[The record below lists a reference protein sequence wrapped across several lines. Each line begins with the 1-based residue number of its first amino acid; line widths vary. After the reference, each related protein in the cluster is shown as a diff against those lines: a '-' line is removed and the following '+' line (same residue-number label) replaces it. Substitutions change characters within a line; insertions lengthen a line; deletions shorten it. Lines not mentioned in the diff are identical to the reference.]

1 MKTVYRACTLCEATC
16 GLRFEVEGDRILR
29 VRPDE
34 DDPISKGFVCPKG
47 IAIAEVHD
55 DPDRLRQPMRRVG
68 PDRFEP
74 IAWDEALDLAA
85 AGLRRVREEHGRNAV
100 AVYWGNPIIHNHG
113 TLVVR
118 RGVNVALGT
127 RNVFGAGSQ
136 DVSPRFATSFHLYGS
151 SLSIPVPDVDR
162 CDWFLCVGANP
173 VVSNGSVMTAPDMR
187 GRLRA
192 LRARGGKLVV
202 VDPRRTETAAE
213 ADEHVAI
220 RPGTD
225 AALLLAMSAVIVR
238 SGRAARD
245 FLRARSEG
253 WDRVETRLR
262 SLDLDACARL
272 SGVPVETIAR
282 LARELAER
290 SAPVAYS
297 RVGVCNGRFGTLGTY
312 ATDLLNAVAGR
323 LGRVGGAMFPTPAI
337 DVRRVL
343 RVTGEDGHSR
353 WRTRVRGLP
362 ETLGEVPSAALAEEI
377 ETPGEGQVRA
387 LLTYAG
393 NPVLSAPN
401 GRRLDAALGR
411 LDFMVSIDL
420 YVNETTRHADLIL
433 PPAWSLAEEHFDIFF
448 PLMSVRN
455 AVRRSPP
462 VLERRDGELH
472 DWEILLALAR
482 GLGGGPTGVRPIDG
496 ALRLAE
502 RLGWRWTPAAIVAF
516 LLRTGVHGD
525 RFLPGRKGLSLRDL
539 DAAPHG
545 LDLGPL
551 EPGLA
556 QGVLRPGGRVQLAPA
571 PLLRAW
577 DDLLLLLRSP
587 ATRCAGV
594 PRASMLAGEDSR
606 LGVDHRPGRAHT
618 STPLPGES
626 ALARG
631 APADALLLIGRRDP
645 RTNNSW
651 MHNVPS
657 LVSGSERCLL
667 FVHPKDA
674 EARGLADAE
683 PALLESRV
691 HRGTVRVRITEE
703 MAPGVVSLPHGWG
716 HAASAPWQR
725 VAGRHAGV
733 SMNDWTDEAEVE
745 GVVGQSILN
754 GVPVEVR
761 APERAA
767 AAARGI
773 A

>member
-1 MKTVYRACTLCEATC
+1 VRIVHRACTLCEATC

-29 VRPDE
+29 VRADE

-47 IAIAEVHD
+47 VAIAEVHD
-55 DPDRLRQPMRRVG
+55 DPDRLRQPMRRTAAG
-68 PDRFEP
+68 RFEP
-74 IAWDEALDLAA
+74 ISWQEALPLAA
-85 AGLRRVREEHGRNAV
+85 AGLRRVIERGGRNAV
-100 AVYWGNPIIHNHG
+100 AIYWGNPIIHNHG

-118 RGVNVALGT
+118 RGLNVALGT

-151 SLSIPVPDVDR
+151 SLSLPVPDVDR
-162 CDWFLCVGANP
+162 TDFFLCVGANP

-192 LRARGGKLVV
+192 LRARGGRLVV

-225 AALLLAMSAVIVR
+225 AALLLALAAAIVR
-238 SGRAARD
+238 GGRASLD
-245 FLRARSEG
+245 VLRAEAGG
-253 WDRVETRLR
+253 WDRVEARLR
-262 SLDLDACARL
+262 CLDLDACARFT
-272 SGVPVETIAR
+272 GVPLETITR

-290 SAPVAYS
+290 PRAVAYS

-312 ATDLLNAVAGR
+312 ATDLLNVVAGR

-337 DVRRVL
+337 DVRRLL
-343 RVTGEDGHSR
+343 RLTGEDGHGR
-353 WRTRVRGLP
+353 WGTRVRGLP

-377 ETPGEGQVRA
+377 ETPGEGQVRG
-387 LLTYAG
+387 LVTYAG

-401 GRRLDAALGR
+401 GRRLDAALGQ

-433 PPAWSLAEEHFDIFF
+433 PPAWSLAEEHLEIFF
-448 PLMSVRN
+448 SLMSVRN
-455 AVRRSPP
+455 AVRRSPA
-462 VLERRDGELH
+462 VVERRAGELH
-472 DWEILLALAR
+472 DWEIVLALAR
-482 GLGGGPTGVRPIDG
+482 GLGGGPTGVRPMDA

-502 RLGWRWTPAAIVAF
+502 RFGWRWTPAATIGF
-516 LLRTGVHGD
+516 LLRSGPRGD
-525 RFLPGRKGLSLRDL
+525 RFLPWRKGISLRDL

-545 LDLGPL
+545 IDLGPL
-551 EPGLA
+551 EPGLG
-556 QGVLRPGGRVQLAPA
+556 QGVRHADGRVHLAPP

-577 DDLLLLLRSP
+577 DELE
-587 ATRCAGV
+587 A
-594 PRASMLAGEDSR
+594 
-606 LGVDHRPGRAHT
+606 
-618 STPLPGES
+618 

-631 APADALLLIGRRDP
+631 AAPDSLLLIGRREV

-657 LVSGSERCLL
+657 LVSGAERCLL

-674 EARGLADAE
+674 EACGLADGE
-683 PALLESRV
+683 EALLESRV
-691 HRGTVRVRITEE
+691 HRGAVRVRVTEE
-703 MAPGVVSLPHGWG
+703 IAPGVVSLPHGWG

-733 SMNDWTDEAEVE
+733 SVNDWTDEGDVE

-754 GVPVEVR
+754 GVPVRLR
-761 APERAA
+761 ASGGGGARASA
-767 AAARGI
+767 VA
-773 A
+773 